1 MRRGRGLVATTLF
14 ALLLFASSTSPAR
27 AEEGKTVA
35 LLALDVGQVLDP
47 SQARVLAE
55 QVDTDLA
62 AALQGGAHTFVP
74 QAELIKRARE
84 SYVDLGDCDGDLD
97 CTLEVGSE
105 LSIDLLLTVQIV
117 RFGDVLVVTLKLLDT
132 DTQTVAARKKVE
144 AKGEIEVFRSLGTWA
159 ASLLKTR
166 LPNPWDR
173 PARAQADVLENEAS
187 DTDSDDDWLIDEDED
202 ASKTEPAPKVEVARR
217 DEATSKAEE
226 EVWRAVQAER
236 ARLDAEQSSPT
247 PAERLQRRAGRLFIS
262 WTPGFYSYDGTPCT
276 AATEPCEAP
285 ADSAFES
292 FDFLKTEIQAVTPG
306 SFSVGGEWFPGQEV
320 VGVEAEY
327 SRVSYTTDFE
337 AQSGGG
343 GSHCDTH
350 FCDSMNYIN
359 VGARFRIP
367 LLKDKGPLDL
377 LFGVGP
383 SVQDVTVFWRRP
395 DANGDKEARFETIN
409 LVVLRVGVFGLRYTA
424 VPQVQPHFDYN
435 ITFGLRA
442 TLGGSS
448 FAVPGIINH
457 NVVGGVTF
465 FPWKGLMLDAS
476 YTMLTRSLGLSF
488 EEAGVIQRGTLAE
501 ATHSLRVSAGW
512 AF

>member
-1 MRRGRGLVATTLF
+1 MRHVGGGPAVVLGL
-14 ALLLFASSTSPAR
+14 ALLLFASPASPAR

-35 LLALDVGQVLDP
+35 LLALDAGQVLDP

-62 AALQGGAHTFVP
+62 AALQRGAHTFVP

-166 LPNPWDR
+166 LPKPQSR

-202 ASKTEPAPKVEVARR
+202 ASKTEPAHKVEVARR
-217 DEATSKAEE
+217 DEGTSKAE
-226 EVWRAVQAER
+226 EVWRAVPAER
-236 ARLDAEQSSPT
+236 ARLDAEQSSPIL
-247 PAERLQRRAGRLFIS
+247 AERLQRRAGRLFIS
-262 WTPGFYSYDGTPCT
+262 WTPGLYTYNGTPCSEGT
-276 AATEPCEAP
+276 GPCGPP
-285 ADSAFES
+285 ADSALES
-292 FDFLKTEIQAVTPG
+292 FDFLKTEINAPAIG

-327 SRVSYTTDFE
+327 SRVSYTTDF
-337 AQSGGG
+337 ATQSGGG
-343 GSHCDTH
+343 ESHCDTH
-350 FCDSMNYIN
+350 FCDSMHYIN

-367 LLKDKGPLDL
+367 LLKDKGPIDL

-424 VPQVQPHFDYN
+424 VPQVQPHFAYN
-435 ITFGLRA
+435 IAFGLRA
-442 TLGGSS
+442 TLGGNS

-457 NVVGGVTF
+457 NVIGGVTF

-488 EEAGVIQRGTLAE
+488 EEDGVIQRGTLAE
-501 ATHSLRVSAGW
+501 VTHSLRVSAGW